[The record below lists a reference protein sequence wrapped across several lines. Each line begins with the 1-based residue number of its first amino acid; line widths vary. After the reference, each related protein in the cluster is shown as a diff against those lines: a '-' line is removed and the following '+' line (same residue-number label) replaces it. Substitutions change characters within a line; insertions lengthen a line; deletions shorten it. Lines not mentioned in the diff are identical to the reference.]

1 MAETRYSK
9 DHEWVRV
16 DGDVATVGISEHA
29 QEQLGDVVFVELPD
43 LGQRLERTDAMAVI
57 ESVKAASDVYAP
69 VSGEVVEVNEAVGND
84 PAMVNSGAE
93 AEGWLCKIKL
103 GNPAEVEEMMDGNA
117 YQIFLETLS

>member
-43 LGQRLERTDAMAVI
+43 PGQRLERKDAMAVI